1 MSPARAVLAGC
12 SVPCSPSLRDALP
25 SLPALVSRPPPP
37 PRFCRATLTQQVAPR
52 PPGVCLKGLR
62 PTVSSRPL
70 TLHAT
75 RPSRLYFLSV
85 PSLRHFGHRP
95 RPGRRPLS
103 LERSSNSSAS
113 LPAPPQA
120 PLLSVSCCDQ
130 SPPLKPCPTSLLR
143 VKASG
148 AVLRLWQEHGR
159 PSRGPRRSCWLSL
172 RGLIGRL
179 QRGGP
184 CGPHAACSFAPAAP
198 PTGRPLPPE
207 RPSLSPGLPRGA
219 FRGAPA
225 RTGVWSGGPSSS
237 AGAVTETRT

>member
-1 MSPARAVLAGC
+1 MSGLSGSLLVLTLRFLYFFSPGDRFSGVVYVPYCSPFCSGRGGAGSRLRLRPPSRPAPSPQTVRAPSARGRHDTRRRRGFHYHGALMTDDAQMGVSSQSRVLAGC

-130 SPPLKPCPTSLLR
+130 SPPQNR
-143 VKASG
+143 A
-148 AVLRLWQEHGR
+148 
-159 PSRGPRRSCWLSL
+159 RR
-172 RGLIGRL
+172 R
-179 QRGGP
+179 
-184 CGPHAACSFAPAAP
+184 
-198 PTGRPLPPE
+198 
-207 RPSLSPGLPRGA
+207 
-219 FRGAPA
+219 FRA
-225 RTGVWSGGPSSS
+225 
-237 AGAVTETRT
+237 